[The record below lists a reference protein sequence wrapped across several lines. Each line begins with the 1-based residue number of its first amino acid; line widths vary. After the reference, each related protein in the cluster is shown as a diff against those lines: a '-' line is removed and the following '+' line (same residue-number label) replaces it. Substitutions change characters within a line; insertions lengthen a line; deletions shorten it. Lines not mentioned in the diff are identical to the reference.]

1 MTTTVERFVNQGKTF
16 LAAPLSSVA
25 TSLTVRSVPT
35 GCEAPQ
41 FRIRIGNELLI
52 VTGVSGTTWTVTRHA
67 EGTTATSHLV
77 DSPVTCVLTA
87 GALEELRNC
96 TSKEN
101 FAFPHTGGST
111 LNGVVFEASA
121 RTVVMG
127 FRTVLSTALLGTG
140 HVTVSF
146 SGPGGIIIAAVTIDS
161 SNTVGMMTSL
171 SSPLLELELTT
182 GQQLTVQIVP
192 TGTITAGAID
202 VFPVWQRL
210 T

>member
-1 MTTTVERFVNQGKTF
+1 
-16 LAAPLSSVA
+16 
-25 TSLTVRSVPT
+25 
-35 GCEAPQ
+35 
-41 FRIRIGNELLI
+41 
-52 VTGVSGTTWTVTRHA
+52 
-67 EGTTATSHLV
+67 
-77 DSPVTCVLTA
+77 
-87 GALEELRNC
+87 
-96 TSKEN
+96 
-101 FAFPHTGGST
+101 
-111 LNGVVFEASA
+111 VFEASA